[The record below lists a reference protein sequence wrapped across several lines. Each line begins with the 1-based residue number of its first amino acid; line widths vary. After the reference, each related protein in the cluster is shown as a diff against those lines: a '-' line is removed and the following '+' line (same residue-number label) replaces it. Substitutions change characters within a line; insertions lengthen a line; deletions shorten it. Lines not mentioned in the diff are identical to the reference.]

1 MTGDRIDAYD
11 LNRELAVWRT
21 TRAEDGQ
28 GGQDE
33 TFGEVATVRAKV
45 NQPTAA
51 ERNEAMRSGVDL
63 TFGIHFL
70 PDADVQR
77 GDELR
82 DAAAGEVFRV
92 ESTVY
97 PSTRVYLRAECTRDQ
112 YEPA

>member
-1 MTGDRIDAYD
+1 VTADRLDAYD
-11 LNRELAVWRT
+11 LTRELTVWRS
-21 TRAEDGQ
+21 TRADDGQ

-33 TFGEVATVRAKV
+33 TFGQTGTVRAKV

-51 ERNEAMRSGVDL
+51 ERVEGMRAGVDL
-63 TFGIHFL
+63 MFGIHFL

-82 DAAAGEVFRV
+82 DDTAGEVFRV
-92 ESTVY
+92 VSTVY